1 MHSRTVQSLLRT
13 AEALGVQHV
22 HIVESVCTFQLPAA
36 EARTV
41 DVLEAGCNPVHSR
54 LQPCVLEAAT
64 LCIRGCILVY

>member
-36 EARTV
+36 EARTA
-41 DVLEAGCNPVHSR
+41 DA
-54 LQPCVLEAAT
+54 LEAAA
-64 LCIRGCILVY
+64 LCNRDCSPV